1 MKRNS
6 RNWVEVTRIKSSNIN
21 FPEYWPI
28 GPQTYMGHLQK
39 NGPNGG
45 LKNSAFLKSFQ
56 NFLLVLEVAYYNVL
70 MLFIKKF

>member
-1 MKRNS
+1 
-6 RNWVEVTRIKSSNIN
+6 
-21 FPEYWPI
+21 
-28 GPQTYMGHLQK
+28 MGHLQK